1 MKNLKTTLVAFMAVV
16 ISTSAFSSDP
26 ESKVVEKAREAV
38 ESSSSDW
45 KVLAESAQKCFKKEQ
60 NIDQAME
67 WINKSIEIN
76 PDPSNYEIK
85 GDYYKSVKQYRKA
98 LQQYYEG
105 ILVGKKQ
112 NFWYD
117 SRHLQKK
124 VWESKQAIENLDKLG
139 AYYHSI
145 GDNKRAIEAYYLAI
159 VAKKDANFSADV
171 SDLQKKISYLR

>member
-1 MKNLKTTLVAFMAVV
+1 MKNLKTSLVALIAVV
-16 ISTSAFSSDP
+16 ISTSAFASDP
-26 ESKVVEKAREAV
+26 ESKAVEKAREAV
-38 ESSSSDW
+38 ESSASDW
-45 KVLAESAQKCFKKEQ
+45 KVLAESAQKCFKKGQ

-76 PDPSNYEIK
+76 PDPFNYEVK
-85 GDYYKSVKQYRKA
+85 GDYYKSIKHYRKA
-98 LQQYYEG
+98 LQQYHEA

-117 SRHLQKK
+117 NGHLQKK
-124 VWESKQAIENLDKLG
+124 IWESKHAIENLEKLG

-145 GDNKRAIEAYYLAI
+145 GDHKKAIESYYLAM
-159 VAKKDANFSADV
+159 VAKKDANFSVDV

>member
-1 MKNLKTTLVAFMAVV
+1 MKNLKTSLVALIAVV
-16 ISTSAFSSDP
+16 ISTSAFASDP
-26 ESKVVEKAREAV
+26 ESKAVEKAREAV
-38 ESSSSDW
+38 ESSASDW
-45 KVLAESAQKCFKKEQ
+45 KILAESAQKCFKKGQ

-76 PDPSNYEIK
+76 PDPFNYEVK
-85 GDYYKSVKQYRKA
+85 GDYYKSIKHYRKA
-98 LQQYYEG
+98 LQQYHEA

-117 SRHLQKK
+117 NGHLQKK
-124 VWESKQAIENLDKLG
+124 IWESKHAIENLEKLG

-145 GDNKRAIEAYYLAI
+145 GDHKKAIESYYLAM
-159 VAKKDANFSADV
+159 VAKKDANFSVDV